1 MDINLPTDV
10 LRSFVAV
17 ADTGSFTQAAGRVFR
32 TQSAVSQQIQRL
44 EASIGQTLLLRE
56 GRHARLTAEGESLL
70 GYARRILKLHDE
82 AVSAIA
88 EPDMEGVVSF
98 GMPDDYAA
106 GFLPPI
112 LTSFAA
118 SYPRVRLELICEPS
132 SQLVPAIQSGALD
145 VAIISWRQGMPQ
157 PEVVRREHGAWA
169 TSKEHLVHEEDVLP
183 VALFE
188 PG

>member
-17 ADTGSFTQAAGRVFR
+17 ADTGSFTQAASRVFR
-32 TQSAVSQQIQRL
+32 TQSAISQQIQRL
-44 EASIGQTLLLRE
+44 ETSVGQTLLLRE
-56 GRHARLTAEGESLL
+56 GRNTRLTAEGESLL

-88 EPDMEGVVSF
+88 EPDMEGVVRF
-98 GMPDDYAA
+98 GIPDDYAA
-106 GFLPPI
+106 RFLPPI

-118 SYPRVRLELICEPS
+118 SYPRVKLELLCEPS
-132 SQLVPAIQSGALD
+132 TQLVPAIENGSLD

-169 TSKEHLVHEEDVLP
+169 TSKDHLVHEDTVLP